1 MPLPSGCQ
9 DNRFRV
15 RTGSMIAVCERLG
28 CFWREFRMRSL
39 KSTLIY
45 IAIILGFISSYAN
58 KSSAQDS
65 DFATLSREIISRL
78 NGNCRGSTQVSYQ
91 SQQLTS
97 PNGINSVYLNMNIR
111 RLGQSNSRINDNLLI
126 KCNPNTADK
135 TLGKL
140 VIAKN
145 GVWSKKRLSDILGL
159 SNKIHNYVI
168 ANPVSFS
175 PDDRYLVLRLDVFD
189 GLNNS
194 WVNHLILDTL
204 NSYKILAFSNCEGFE
219 SNSYLG
225 FISSSEIVFACE
237 NPSEPGSIEVFDFQ
251 KRSRQKISTRKA
263 SRELVRILDK
273 VRSYGA
279 VSSEFAIVD
288 EQQFPPQ

>member
-1 MPLPSGCQ
+1 
-9 DNRFRV
+9 
-15 RTGSMIAVCERLG
+15 
-28 CFWREFRMRSL
+28 MRSL

-45 IAIILGFISSYAN
+45 IAITLGFVLSYIN

-65 DFATLSREIISRL
+65 DFATLSREIITRL
-78 NGNCRGSTQVSYQ
+78 NGNCRGSTQVRYQ
-91 SQQLTS
+91 SQKLTS
-97 PNGINSVYLNMNIR
+97 PNGLNSVYLNMNIR
-111 RLGQSNSRINDNLLI
+111 RFGQVNSRKNDNFII

-135 TLGKL
+135 IIGEL
-140 VIAKN
+140 VIEKN
-145 GVWSKKRLSDILGL
+145 GVSSTTRLEDILGL
-159 SNKIHNYVI
+159 SNNIHNYVI

-194 WVNHLILDTL
+194 WVNHLVIDTL
-204 NSYKILAFSNCEGFE
+204 NRYKILAFSNCEGFE

-237 NPSEPGSIEVFDFQ
+237 NPSEPGPIEVFDFQ

-273 VRSYGA
+273 VRSYGS

-288 EQQFPPQ
+288 EQHFPPQ

>member
-1 MPLPSGCQ
+1 
-9 DNRFRV
+9 
-15 RTGSMIAVCERLG
+15 
-28 CFWREFRMRSL
+28 MRSL

-45 IAIILGFISSYAN
+45 IAITLGFVASYIN

-65 DFATLSREIISRL
+65 DFVTLSREIITRL
-78 NGNCRGSTQVSYQ
+78 NGNCRGSTQVRYQ
-91 SQQLTS
+91 SQKLTS
-97 PNGINSVYLNMNIR
+97 PNGRNSVYLNMNIR
-111 RLGQSNSRINDNLLI
+111 RVGQANSRANNNLLI

-135 TLGKL
+135 ILGEL
-140 VIAKN
+140 VIEKD
-145 GVWSKKRLSDILGL
+145 GLSSTTRLGDILGL
-159 SNKIHNYVI
+159 SNNIHNYVI

-194 WVNHLILDTL
+194 WVNHLVLDTL
-204 NSYKILAFSNCEGFE
+204 NRYKILAFSNCEGFE

-237 NPSEPGSIEVFDFQ
+237 NPSEPGPIEVFNFQ
-251 KRSRQKISTRKA
+251 KRSRQRISTRKA

-273 VRSYGA
+273 VRSYGS

>member
-1 MPLPSGCQ
+1 
-9 DNRFRV
+9 
-15 RTGSMIAVCERLG
+15 
-28 CFWREFRMRSL
+28 MRSL

-45 IAIILGFISSYAN
+45 IAIILGFISSYAS
-58 KSSAQDS
+58 KSSAQNS

-91 SQQLTS
+91 SQKLTS

-111 RLGQSNSRINDNLLI
+111 RVGQSNSQANDNLLI

-135 TLGKL
+135 IIGEL
-140 VIAKN
+140 VIEKN
-145 GVWSKKRLSDILGL
+145 GVWSQRKLADILGL
-159 SNKIHNYVI
+159 SNNIRNYVI

-175 PDDRYLVLRLDVFD
+175 PDDRYLVVRLDVFD

-204 NSYKILAFSNCEGFE
+204 NDYKMLAFSNCEGFE

-237 NPSEPGSIEVFDFQ
+237 NPSEPGSIEVFDLQ

-263 SRELVRILDK
+263 SRELVKILDK
-273 VRSYGA
+273 IRSYGA

-288 EQQFPPQ
+288 EQQFPPRANASNF